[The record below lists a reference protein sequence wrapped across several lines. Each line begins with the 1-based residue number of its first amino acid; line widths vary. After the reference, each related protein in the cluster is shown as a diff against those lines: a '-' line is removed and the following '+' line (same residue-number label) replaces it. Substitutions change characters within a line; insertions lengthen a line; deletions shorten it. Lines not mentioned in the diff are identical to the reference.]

1 MVDRKYIVEIL
12 NKMQNPN
19 NAINIGD
26 VEIVLRSYCTEKGK
40 KEEDI
45 NKFIVFFVANFITN
59 PFFTE
64 YYTYALEYYKTK
76 FNIYELSHGSKI
88 ILYY

>member
-19 NAINIGD
+19 NAINIRD
-26 VEIVLRSYCTEKGK
+26 VETVLRSYCIEKGK

-45 NKFIVFFVANFITN
+45 NKFIAFFMTNFTKN
-59 PFFTE
+59 LFFIE
-64 YYTYALEYYKTK
+64 CYTYALKYYKIK